1 MEREQIDW
9 QDRDIRRKASLVGT
23 AIRDDGTSQ
32 KVVVTN
38 LSYHGCH
45 LFSEEAM
52 HQGDTFKLVI
62 PTMGKLEVQIR
73 WAKGESAGARFLVE
87 GSVAEQRRARLG
99 F

>member
-45 LFSEEAM
+45 LFSEESMQPGGTVKANAPS
-52 HQGDTFKLVI
+52 LV
-62 PTMGKLEVQIR
+62 
-73 WAKGESAGARFLVE
+73 
-87 GSVAEQRRARLG
+87 
-99 F
+99 

>member
-45 LFSEEAM
+45 LFSEESM
-52 HQGDTFKLVI
+52 HQGVLSKQMHQASFERFAD
-62 PTMGKLEVQIR
+62 EIR
-73 WAKGESAGARFLVE
+73 FR
-87 GSVAEQRRARLG
+87 
-99 F
+99 